1 MVNFIYR
8 HKKLIILFH
17 LLLMIGACSKENPTR
32 HLTLGN
38 WYLQRGLLD
47 EAIMEY
53 REVSRLYGGE
63 QSQLQRD
70 EFQILGKA
78 HLKLAIAYTKK
89 GWGEYSLSEAKR
101 SFDITPNKDCHD
113 LISLIEE
120 KLSQDKASS

>member
-1 MVNFIYR
+1 MVNFISR

-53 REVSRLYGGE
+53 RAVSRLYGGNE
-63 QSQLQRD
+63 SQLERD
-70 EFQILGKA
+70 EFHVLGTA

-89 GWGEYSLSEAKR
+89 GWWEYALSEAKR
-101 SFDITPNKDCHD
+101 SFDITPNKDCHE
-113 LISLIEE
+113 LITLIEE
-120 KLSQDKASS
+120 KILQDTN

>member
-53 REVSRLYGGE
+53 REVSRLYGG
-63 QSQLQRD
+63 
-70 EFQILGKA
+70 
-78 HLKLAIAYTKK
+78 
-89 GWGEYSLSEAKR
+89 
-101 SFDITPNKDCHD
+101 
-113 LISLIEE
+113 
-120 KLSQDKASS
+120 

>member
-8 HKKLIILFH
+8 QKRLIILFH

-89 GWGEYSLSEAKR
+89 GWWEYALSEAKR

-120 KLSQDKASS
+120 NLSQDKTSS

>member
-53 REVSRLYGGE
+53 REVSRLYGGA

-89 GWGEYSLSEAKR
+89 GWWEYALSEAKR

-120 KLSQDKASS
+120 KLSQDKTSS

>member
-1 MVNFIYR
+1 
-8 HKKLIILFH
+8 
-17 LLLMIGACSKENPTR
+17 MIGACSKENPTR
-32 HLTLGN
+32 HLNLGN

-89 GWGEYSLSEAKR
+89 GWWDYALDEAKR
-101 SFDITPNKDCHD
+101 SFEISPTKDSHE
-113 LISLIEE
+113 LVGLIESKIE
-120 KLSQDKASS
+120 QELNL